1 MMSPTEKQIV
11 NVLYYANKPLSTSDI
26 AKRSGLSWLTAKK
39 YLVML
44 YGKKLLRRKTEGKSV
59 YWWLRV

>member
-1 MMSPTEKQIV
+1 MMTPTEKRIV

-26 AKRSGLSWLTAKK
+26 AKRSGLSWVTAKK
-39 YLVML
+39 YLVKL
-44 YGKKLLRRKTEGKSV
+44 YGKKLLKRKTEGKSV

>member
-1 MMSPTEKQIV
+1 MTIQTEKRIV

-26 AKRSGLSWLTAKK
+26 AKRSGLSWVTAKK
-39 YLVML
+39 YLVRL

-59 YWWLRV
+59 YWWLRT

>member
-1 MMSPTEKQIV
+1 MITPTEKQIV

-26 AKRSGLSWLTAKK
+26 AKRSGLSWVTAKK
-39 YLVML
+39 YLVKL
-44 YGKKLLRRKTEGKSV
+44 YGKKLLRRKTKGKSV